1 MAAPDEHIFHG
12 SEYQRSIRFFTHING
27 AQPNMLLLNGGN
39 EAPMNELEIIQY
51 PQIKGLSIFF
61 DTVEY
66 RTSHFH
72 LDWELVWLL
81 KNPLSVTCG
90 QSKFILQPGQM
101 VLFGSNEPHEF
112 HKVNESATFLCIQ
125 VSPQLFPNLPPM
137 SIEEKYPHMFLSEG
151 EMQQVK
157 QGIWKMADA
166 YARRKENY
174 DLYCTGICCLIFHR
188 LLSAL
193 PTHILT
199 PEESACI
206 DKRNLRLQRLI
217 NFVGENYMHK
227 IRLSDFAAMEHRSVS
242 YLSHFIKDTMNQTFQ
257 EYVTSVRFN
266 CACKLIAAGG
276 KQMLDICMES
286 GFSDYRYFCREF
298 RRQYNMTPEQYS
310 QFKKKTQLDTNPVR
324 HSIHSTE
331 RFYSTEESLQLLS
344 QNIFN

>member
-1 MAAPDEHIFHG
+1 M
-12 SEYQRSIRFFTHING
+12 
-27 AQPNMLLLNGGN
+27 
-39 EAPMNELEIIQY
+39 
-51 PQIKGLSIFF
+51 
-61 DTVEY
+61 
-66 RTSHFH
+66 
-72 LDWELVWLL
+72 
-81 KNPLSVTCG
+81 
-90 QSKFILQPGQM
+90 
-101 VLFGSNEPHEF
+101 FGSNEPHEF
-112 HKVNESATFLCIQ
+112 HKVNESATFLCLQ

-137 SIEEKYPHMFLSEG
+137 SIEEKYPHMFLGER

-227 IRLSDFAAMEHRSVS
+227 IRLSDFAEMEHRSVSYLSHFIKDTMNQTFQEYVTSVRFNCACKLMHKIRLSDFAEMEHRSVS

-310 QFKKKTQLDTNPVR
+310 QFKKKTQLDEQYSQFKKKTQLDTNPVR